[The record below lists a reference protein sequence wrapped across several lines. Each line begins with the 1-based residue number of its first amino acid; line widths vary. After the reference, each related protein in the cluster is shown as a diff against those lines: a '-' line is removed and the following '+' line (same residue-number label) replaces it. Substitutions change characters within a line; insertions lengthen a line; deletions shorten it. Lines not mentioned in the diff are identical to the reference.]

1 MQWGCAMNGKKVPF
15 YGSNEKYRCFE
26 MQIAC
31 SSKIHSW
38 KSLVFEQKQE
48 FIVATCRKKHLLV
61 HDWMIDSFS
70 SPNFMQLSF
79 CCNKN
84 LNVLRCTEPTTSVGF
99 DFSCVWEFTFTRI
112 QLDHYTTTT
121 WVLPGKPIQCFI
133 HKLSMKTKSR
143 NWTKVKNTPNWG
155 LHNVDGRNPANQL
168 RLVLYPIIY
177 HGFWHPN

>member
-1 MQWGCAMNGKKVPF
+1 MQWGISHEGKKVPF
-15 YGSNEKYRCFE
+15 YGSNKKYRCFE

-31 SSKIHSW
+31 SSKIPSW
-38 KSLVFEQKQE
+38 KSLVFEQKQKY
-48 FIVATCRKKHLLV
+48 IVATCRNKHLLV

-99 DFSCVWEFTFTRI
+99 GFSCVWEFTFTRI

-143 NWTKVKNTPNWG
+143 NLT
-155 LHNVDGRNPANQL
+155 
-168 RLVLYPIIY
+168 
-177 HGFWHPN
+177 